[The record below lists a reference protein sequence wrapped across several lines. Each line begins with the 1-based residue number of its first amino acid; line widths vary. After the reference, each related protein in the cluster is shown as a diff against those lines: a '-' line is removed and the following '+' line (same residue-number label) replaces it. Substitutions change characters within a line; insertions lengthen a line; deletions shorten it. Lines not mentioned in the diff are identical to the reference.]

1 MQRTC
6 PVTFVEHLGC
16 RIRQQ
21 KMPALYQY
29 CVCWYHTKSTEDV
42 RKYAAE
48 LATTEKEALNRGMEA
63 KSREFVE
70 KGVEIYATCP
80 PSTAPPPRR

>member
-1 MQRTC
+1 M
-6 PVTFVEHLGC
+6 
-16 RIRQQ
+16 
-21 KMPALYQY
+21 
-29 CVCWYHTKSTEDV
+29 

-80 PSTAPPPRR
+80 PYTAPLSVRESSGVPRDTKFGPQLSQSH